1 MSVEDTGNTQ
11 LKEFY
16 ELEKI
21 GLIRTMFEGL
31 DEGKQIILT
40 NAKGGLKGFI
50 PMLAFEKTGK
60 SVLYVTGTDKEARDQ
75 QQVFSRFENLK
86 SCYFPREDFTTY
98 LSEAHSRDKQVL
110 RNRTIET
117 ILSGEPAIVVASMDA
132 LLKKLKPLE
141 SVEEDQLTVKT
152 GEESGLEN
160 LTGRLVEL
168 GYVKEY
174 QTESNGQFSVR
185 GDIVD
190 IFPMASPTAYRVEF
204 FDDEIDSIRKLDVA
218 TQRSSDHLDALTI
231 GPVSE
236 MKLSGKEREKARE
249 KMLSKMK
256 ETPGKETLL
265 EKMMVDESAYDELLA
280 GFAGSHESLVGYM
293 RAMEPDLTVVWDD
306 PTTGK
311 INAETY
317 LELSRKEFENYAR
330 SNEISSFDLEKFFN
344 VGRIEKELKKGRV
357 VLEYLFGTRMKTGEI
372 IDMDS
377 RAIESFAGQPK
388 IFEEFIKNRVRDD
401 YYVHFFCV
409 DKDGEARIRNYL
421 DGIGVTGIVTEAD
434 EHDQPGIRISIGEIT
449 EGFELAKE
457 KIVFINESEVFRPEK
472 KRRRKKNPNAK
483 KIDRFT
489 DLHVGDFVVHDVHGI
504 GVYKGIEQLEID
516 GVTKDLMRIEY
527 KDDASL
533 YIPVEQMDA
542 IQVYIGT
549 GEASPKIS
557 KLGGTEWK
565 KAKNKA
571 YKAVEEMADELI
583 ALYAKRRELKGYA
596 FGPDTPWQK
605 DFEDAFPYTE
615 TEDQLRSAEEIKKD
629 MESPLPM
636 DRLLCGDVGY
646 GKTEVAF
653 RAAFKAAM
661 DGKQTAMLVPTT
673 VLAQQHY
680 HSALERFK
688 DFPVTIAE
696 LSRFKT
702 PQEQKQILKDIEN
715 GKVDIVIGT
724 HRLLSKDVKFKDI
737 GLLIID
743 EEQRFGVKSKEK
755 IKKLKE
761 NIDVLTLSATPIPRT
776 LHMSLSGVRDM
787 SVLEEP
793 PAERLPVETFVM
805 PYSPYIAVEAI
816 EREIDRGGQVY
827 FIHNQIYDIEKL
839 RDDLSRLLPGVRIA
853 LAHGQMSAKELEHI
867 MDAFLAKEYDVLL
880 ATTIV
885 ESGLDVRNA
894 NTLIVHNADR
904 FGLAQ
909 LYQLR
914 GRVGRS
920 EKQAYA
926 YITTPQ
932 NKIIS
937 SDAEK
942 RLKAIRDF
950 TAFGSGFK
958 IAMRDLEIRG
968 AGNLLGAQQSG
979 HLAKIGYELYTR
991 ILDQAVKERMTGERP
1006 REIQPVRIQIP
1017 ISAYIPDY
1025 YVGDEET
1032 KFDLYSRLTYI
1043 TDQKDYDAFEDELI
1057 DRFGEIPQS
1066 VYNLM
1071 VTAMIKNAANR
1082 LGITEILQ
1090 KPDGRMILEF
1100 STPDLIKASPMDIAR
1115 ALPEKWDLQLGGGTP
1130 EKPVFSF
1137 KADMRG
1143 YNLLKKLYDFL
1154 VLLETTPKA
1163 A

>member
-1 MSVEDTGNTQ
+1 
-11 LKEFY
+11 
-16 ELEKI
+16 
-21 GLIRTMFEGL
+21 
-31 DEGKQIILT
+31 
-40 NAKGGLKGFI
+40 
-50 PMLAFEKTGK
+50 
-60 SVLYVTGTDKEARDQ
+60 
-75 QQVFSRFENLK
+75 
-86 SCYFPREDFTTY
+86 
-98 LSEAHSRDKQVL
+98 
-110 RNRTIET
+110 
-117 ILSGEPAIVVASMDA
+117 
-132 LLKKLKPLE
+132 
-141 SVEEDQLTVKT
+141 
-152 GEESGLEN
+152 
-160 LTGRLVEL
+160 
-168 GYVKEY
+168 
-174 QTESNGQFSVR
+174 
-185 GDIVD
+185 
-190 IFPMASPTAYRVEF
+190 
-204 FDDEIDSIRKLDVA
+204 
-218 TQRSSDHLDALTI
+218 
-231 GPVSE
+231 
-236 MKLSGKEREKARE
+236 
-249 KMLSKMK
+249 
-256 ETPGKETLL
+256 
-265 EKMMVDESAYDELLA
+265 
-280 GFAGSHESLVGYM
+280 
-293 RAMEPDLTVVWDD
+293 
-306 PTTGK
+306 
-311 INAETY
+311 
-317 LELSRKEFENYAR
+317 
-330 SNEISSFDLEKFFN
+330 
-344 VGRIEKELKKGRV
+344 
-357 VLEYLFGTRMKTGEI
+357 
-372 IDMDS
+372 
-377 RAIESFAGQPK
+377 
-388 IFEEFIKNRVRDD
+388 
-401 YYVHFFCV
+401 
-409 DKDGEARIRNYL
+409 
-421 DGIGVTGIVTEAD
+421 
-434 EHDQPGIRISIGEIT
+434 
-449 EGFELAKE
+449 
-457 KIVFINESEVFRPEK
+457 
-472 KRRRKKNPNAK
+472 
-483 KIDRFT
+483 
-489 DLHVGDFVVHDVHGI
+489 
-504 GVYKGIEQLEID
+504 
-516 GVTKDLMRIEY
+516 
-527 KDDASL
+527 
-533 YIPVEQMDA
+533 
-542 IQVYIGT
+542 
-549 GEASPKIS
+549 
-557 KLGGTEWK
+557 
-565 KAKNKA
+565 
-571 YKAVEEMADELI
+571 
-583 ALYAKRRELKGYA
+583 
-596 FGPDTPWQK
+596 
-605 DFEDAFPYTE
+605 
-615 TEDQLRSAEEIKKD
+615 
-629 MESPLPM
+629 
-636 DRLLCGDVGY
+636 
-646 GKTEVAF
+646 
-653 RAAFKAAM
+653 
-661 DGKQTAMLVPTT
+661 MLVPTT